1 MDRKLKQRI
10 EQFLA
15 NYDEAFEKA
24 IEKDE
29 HDGNVLKTYQ
39 WINFCEKAVS
49 LLEEIISTRS

>member
-29 HDGNVLKTYQ
+29 HDGDVLKTYQ

-49 LLEEIISTRS
+49 LLEEIISK